1 MVLFG
6 YILPY
11 LCKDLEFKKSQPVP
25 VLENLGEFGP
35 FCGILGYLLAI
46 WGTLDC
52 LGSYWG
58 IWNCVGAFGAVLGYF
73 GDTFGR
79 LGALGAFL
87 KCPVKYFRLRRFEE
101 KVRTEAEVDKK
112 LTELKR
118 SEAPHSS
125 LFGLWWMAI
134 MPYTCQ

>member
-58 IWNCVGAFGAVLGYF
+58 IWNCVGAFG
-73 GDTFGR
+73 GR
-79 LGALGAFL
+79 
-87 KCPVKYFRLRRFEE
+87 
-101 KVRTEAEVDKK
+101 
-112 LTELKR
+112 
-118 SEAPHSS
+118 
-125 LFGLWWMAI
+125 FGLFWGHFWQVGGLGGI
-134 MPYTCQ
+134 SKISSEVLQTSVF